1 MNILYSTLLLLFS
14 LFITDFMAQNSDS
27 NFVQFMMTNVDSREK
42 VLEIDQFIRN
52 QQGIEISRA
61 DVVSKKYL
69 CIYDSE
75 SGIDRGTFEIW
86 MQELGVEI
94 KCFREG
100 IFGTDRIIDQ
110 KLDCE

>member
-14 LFITDFMAQNSDS
+14 LFITDFTAQTSDS
-27 NFVQFMMTNVDSREK
+27 KFVQFMMTNVDSKEK
-42 VLEIDQFIRN
+42 VLEIDQFMRN
-52 QQGIEISRA
+52 QQGVEVSRA
-61 DVVSKKYL
+61 DIVSKKYL
-69 CIYDSE
+69 CIYDPT
-75 SGIDRGTFEIW
+75 SGLNRVKFETW

-100 IFGTDRIIDQ
+100 KFGIDKVIDQ

>member
-14 LFITDFMAQNSDS
+14 LFITDFSAQTPDS
-27 NFVQFMMTNVDSREK
+27 KFVQFMMTNVDSREK
-42 VLEIDQFIRN
+42 VLEIDQFVRN
-52 QQGIEISRA
+52 QQGVEISRA
-61 DVVSKKYL
+61 DFVSKKYL
-69 CIYDSE
+69 CIYEPE
-75 SGIDRGTFEIW
+75 SGLNRVKFETW

-100 IFGTDRIIDQ
+100 KFGTDKVIDQ

>member
-14 LFITDFMAQNSDS
+14 LFITDFTAQTSDS
-27 NFVQFMMTNVDSREK
+27 KFVQFMMTNVDSKEK
-42 VLEIDQFIRN
+42 VLEIDQFMRN
-52 QQGIEISRA
+52 QQGVEVSRA
-61 DVVSKKYL
+61 DIVSKKYL
-69 CIYDSE
+69 CIYDPT
-75 SGIDRGTFEIW
+75 SGLDKVTFEAW

-100 IFGTDRIIDQ
+100 KFGIDKVIDQ

>member
-14 LFITDFMAQNSDS
+14 LFINDFPAQTHESK
-27 NFVQFMMTNVDSREK
+27 FVQFMMTNVDSREK
-42 VLEIDQFIRN
+42 VLEIDKFVRN
-52 QQGIEISRA
+52 QKGVEISRA
-61 DVVSKKYL
+61 DFVSKKYL
-69 CIYDSE
+69 CIYESE
-75 SGIDRGTFEIW
+75 SGLDRMKIESW

-100 IFGTDRIIDQ
+100 ILGTDKVIDQ

>member
-14 LFITDFMAQNSDS
+14 LFITDFTAQTSDS
-27 NFVQFMMTNVDSREK
+27 KFVQFMMTNVDSKEK
-42 VLEIDQFIRN
+42 VLEIDQFMRN
-52 QQGIEISRA
+52 QQGVEVSRA
-61 DVVSKKYL
+61 DIVSKKYL
-69 CIYDSE
+69 CIYDPTS
-75 SGIDRGTFEIW
+75 SLNRVKFETW

-100 IFGTDRIIDQ
+100 KFGIDKVIDQ